1 MVRLRGVLAITVGVF
16 ATMGVAYT
24 AFFIYAI
31 VFLPHCVLSDVGTA
45 VSPNGHYSASFEQ
58 RRCEDPTRSS
68 SDVMIGKRGTR
79 ERIVAV
85 QVKGTNEIG
94 LTWKDDFQL
103 VVSYPAGARLEK
115 LGPYG
120 EGWPGVLLHPR
131 GDAD

>member
-1 MVRLRGVLAITVGVF
+1 MVRLRRALAVAVGVF
-16 ATMGVAYT
+16 AMVGIAYT
-24 AFFIYAI
+24 AFFIYAT
-31 VFLPHCVLSDVGTA
+31 VFLPHCVLSDVGQA
-45 VSPNGHYSASFEQ
+45 VSPSGNYSASFEQ
-58 RRCEDPTRSS
+58 RRCEDATRNSS
-68 SDVMIGKRGTR
+68 EVMIGKRGSP

-103 VVSYPAGARLEK
+103 VVSYPAGAQLKR

-120 EGWPGVLLHPR
+120 EVWPGVLLHLR